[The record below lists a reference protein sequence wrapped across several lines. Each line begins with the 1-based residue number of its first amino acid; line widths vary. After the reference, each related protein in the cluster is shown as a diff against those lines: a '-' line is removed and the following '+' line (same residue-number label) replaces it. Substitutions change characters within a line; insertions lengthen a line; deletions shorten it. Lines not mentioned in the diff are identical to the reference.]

1 MGLHNPNRIR
11 KAQDLCKSNWNRRA
25 HLKDPLSSYLNRE
38 VEKENSNLRKLRKVF
53 FSKL

>member
-25 HLKDPLSSYLNRE
+25 YLKDPLSSYLNKE
-38 VEKENSNLRKLRKVF
+38 VGKKKTLTLESFIR
-53 FSKL
+53 FSF